1 MISCARLLTCFC
13 APPPDLARIGPLHV
27 ALEAVLEEAGPLG
40 TISALFEVIA
50 GYSTPSNTPGLC
62 QVKGWPLRYLP
73 SLTSEKAVWHQVVKP
88 EGSTY
93 GTKAS

>member
-1 MISCARLLTCFC
+1 MISCARLLTCLC
-13 APPPDLARIGPLHV
+13 AAAPDLAQTGPLHV
-27 ALEAVLEEAGPLG
+27 ALEAVLEETGPLG

-73 SLTSEKAVWHQVVKP
+73 SLTCEKAVWHQEVNP

-93 GTKAS
+93 ATKAS